1 MDFGVDT
8 RPDRSGSTAQDESQD
23 QHVLR
28 FSGVRYGD
36 SCALPLSLQDQS
48 GLPHGLEVVVP
59 PLAPFS
65 VAETRLANRVR
76 PDGRWSGDLATKL
89 WIRYDATSPMA
100 TDDGR
105 LVVRDPETGTA
116 WIVKLSGSSEL
127 APIR

>member
-1 MDFGVDT
+1 MDAEVET
-8 RPDRSGSTAQDESQD
+8 RRGRGESIVGQGGAD
-23 QHVLR
+23 HHVLR

-48 GLPHGLEVVVP
+48 GLPHGLEVAVP

-65 VAETRLANRVR
+65 VVETRLANRVR

-105 LVVRDPETGTA
+105 MVVRDPETGTT
-116 WIVKLSGSSEL
+116 WTVQLSGSSEL